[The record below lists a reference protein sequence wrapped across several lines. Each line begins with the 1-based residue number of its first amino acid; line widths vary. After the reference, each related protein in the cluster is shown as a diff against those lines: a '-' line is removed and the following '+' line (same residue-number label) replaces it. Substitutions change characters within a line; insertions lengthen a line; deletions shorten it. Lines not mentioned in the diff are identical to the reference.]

1 MRRTSLDERVLRLG
15 DELVLRPWAHDDVD
29 HVLAAFTDPAIRH
42 YAGNLYD
49 TAADANRFVDSRSTA
64 WAEGT
69 GAAWAITSASTG
81 TVLGHL
87 GLHEMDPGLRLAM
100 VGYWLL
106 PRARGRGVITR
117 ALAGASAYAFGPLG
131 LHRVELAHA
140 VENDASC
147 RVAERA
153 GYPYEGTLRH
163 AMRYPVDGR
172 WSDEHL
178 HARLVTD

>member
-1 MRRTSLDERVLRLG
+1 MVQ
-15 DELVLRPWAHDDVD
+15 
-29 HVLAAFTDPAIRH
+29 AFGDPAIRH

-49 TAADANRFVDSRSTA
+49 TAADATRFVATRSSS
-64 WAEGT
+64 WEDGT
-69 GAAWAITSASTG
+69 GAAWAITSAERG
-81 TVLGHL
+81 TVLGHV
-87 GLHEMDPGLRLAM
+87 GLHEMDVGLRLAM

-106 PRARGRGVITR
+106 PRARGRGVITQ
-117 ALAGASAYAFGPLG
+117 ALAAVSANGFRSLG
-131 LHRVELAHA
+131 LHRIELAHA

-153 GYPYEGTLRH
+153 GYPYEGTLRQ

-178 HARLVTD
+178 HARLATD